1 MTDLSEVSGYFRKLQ
16 KVLNFDA
23 DFAFWGYA
31 LVKKSKI
38 DDVLCC
44 ILATLPDSY
53 KRIMKQREGK
63 ALKSVIA
70 YEMLFNAIKGKF
82 VFNSNVYL
90 VRTED
95 AKKYISTILVTLE
108 KDVVYIERNLS

>member
-1 MTDLSEVSGYFRKLQ
+1 MANLSETLGFFRKLL
-16 KVLNFDA
+16 KVLNFEA
-23 DFAFWGYA
+23 DVTFFGCA

-63 ALKSVIA
+63 DLKSVVA
-70 YEMLFNAIKGKF
+70 YDMLYNAIKGKF
-82 VFNSNVYL
+82 IFNSNVYL
-90 VRTED
+90 VRVED
-95 AKKYISTILVTLE
+95 AKKYISTILVMLE
-108 KDVVYIERNLS
+108 KDMAYIEESLS